1 MANGPND
8 TTLPPR
14 QDQGSGSRTPPVHH
28 RIEVKNADKVQEK
41 LLGGFNWLE
50 DNSKIVVA
58 FLVIAILGG
67 LAYAGAQMVSNRQ
80 EKSAQVDYYKAEA
93 PFTKK
98 KEAFEKNKFKAFMP
112 ANADIKTPPEVA
124 SGDLAKDYGP
134 LLTNLEA
141 VARDHAGTAAGGQA
155 ALLAGQ
161 TYLEYKQP
169 LKAVEYAQLAGSKL
183 PKESTLGV
191 LGKVLWGNALSAQGD
206 CQGAL
211 GVWQQVLDTKSA
223 AYLHPD
229 VRVRSGVCFEKMGQ
243 NDRALEMYRSAS
255 AVSESASAGTAKGL
269 MRSLELKTGSTT
281 ATAPAAT
288 KVN

>member
-14 QDQGSGSRTPPVHH
+14 TNQASGSRTPPVQH
-28 RIEVKNADKVQEK
+28 RIEVKDADQVQEK
-41 LLGGFNWLE
+41 LVGGFNWLE

-58 FLVIAILGG
+58 LIVIAVLGG
-67 LAYAGAQMVSNRQ
+67 LAYAGVQIVTNRQ
-80 EKSAQVDYYKAEA
+80 EKSAQADYYKAEA

-98 KEAFEKNKFKAFMP
+98 KEAFEKSKFKAFMP
-112 ANADIKTPPEVA
+112 ANAEDKTPTEVA
-124 SGDLAKDYGP
+124 SGDISKDYGP
-134 LLTNLEA
+134 LLTDLES
-141 VARDHAGTAAGGQA
+141 VAKDHAGTAAGGQA

-169 LKAVEYAQLAGSKL
+169 DKAIEYAQLAGSKL
-183 PKESTLGV
+183 PKDSTLGV
-191 LGKVLWGNALSAQGD
+191 LGKVLWGNALSAKGD

-211 GVWQQVLDTKSA
+211 GVWQQVLDTKTA

-229 VRVRSGVCFEKMGQ
+229 VSVRSGVCFEKMGQ

-255 AVSESASAGTAKGL
+255 AVAESASAGTAKGL
-269 MRSLELKTGSTT
+269 LRALELKSGSRT
-281 ATAPAAT
+281 AALPAAT